1 MGRGPIEQKSDR
13 QFNLAKNFTV
23 KMSETPPS
31 LYGWVDISREDSP
44 ELGDTEDFIR
54 MLREAQMEDG
64 LASPMT
70 SSSSP
75 IFINKEDRDDLLA
88 AEAESCQPWDWS
100 SRPNILPPKHW
111 NLRRRHSTASSVG
124 SVSCQAI
131 CGHVKDDEHE
141 EEDDQDT
148 SLMCL
153 VMTNLV
159 SLLVGTSIGV
169 LLYKRNSIK
178 HLSL

>member
-1 MGRGPIEQKSDR
+1 
-13 QFNLAKNFTV
+13 
-23 KMSETPPS
+23 MSETPPG
-31 LYGWVDISREDSP
+31 LYGWVNISREDSP
-44 ELGDTEDFIR
+44 ELGDHEDFIR

-70 SSSSP
+70 TSSSP
-75 IFINKEDRDDLLA
+75 VFLNKDDRDDLLCM
-88 AEAESCQPWDWS
+88 EAESGLPWDWS

-124 SVSCQAI
+124 SVTCQTL
-131 CGHVKDDEHE
+131 CGHVKEDEHE
-141 EEDDQDT
+141 EEGDLDNSIL
-148 SLMCL
+148 SL
-153 VMTNLV
+153 VITNLL
-159 SLLVGTSIGV
+159 SLLVGTGIGV